1 MARVFDLGKLSIKV
15 PIIKPAVVSEE
26 WPEVDVA
33 IFAEGTY
40 PFVKGGVSSVIHQ
53 IIESHPQITFG
64 IIHVA
69 WDKTAKQVNLFP
81 KLPHVKWVHTI
92 FLAETPQGQR
102 SLRKMLPL
110 STSTKQ
116 GIAKELIEMVKEL
129 NKGEAQKFYD
139 LYNNLINPLT
149 REIDIRRV
157 MNDPEFLKVL
167 MTEFSESSIP
177 LNDLYWAQKEFTGLA
192 LNLLDHVYPPAKVYH
207 SHSSGYAGFAAAIAS
222 TQYDKKFVLTEH
234 SLYIRDVFT
243 SLNEM
248 YEKEFSKN
256 KQDQRQYSRLKIKK
270 NLWDTWFSAIG
281 KITYAKVNTTTYLYN
296 EIANDAI
303 QFGSDR
309 GRAQI
314 IPNGINYNRFGEV
327 RLKQTERNQLRFKD
341 NFEWRIGFVG
351 RIVPV
356 KGILDLITGVDH
368 FKKHFKGNFKF
379 DLIGPFD
386 EDKKYYEEC
395 VALVKVLKLENDIIF
410 HGPQDVLKV
419 LERVDLMLL
428 TSHSE
433 ALPMAVLEAMASG
446 IPITSTAV
454 GSVKQIMVDNL
465 LNGDGE
471 VEAKSAGLTVPTRK
485 PELMAG
491 IINQMLS
498 NKDLYES
505 CRAEGPKRILHSFK
519 LDSVMEKYCRLYTP

>member
-1 MARVFDLGKLSIKV
+1 MARVFDIGKLSFKV
-15 PIIKPAVVSEE
+15 PMMKPASIKKE
-26 WPEVDVA
+26 WEEVDVA

-53 IIESHPQITFG
+53 IIESHPNITFG

-92 FLAETPQGQR
+92 FLAENIPGPR
-102 SLRKMLPL
+102 SLKKMLPL
-110 STSTKQ
+110 STSTKH
-116 GIAKELIEMVKEL
+116 GIAKEIIEMVKEL
-129 NKGEAQKFYD
+129 NKGEPQKFYD

-157 MNDPEFLKVL
+157 MSDPEFLKVL
-167 MTEFSESSIP
+167 MTEFSDSSIP
-177 LNDLYWAQKEFTGLA
+177 LNDLYWVQKEFSGLA
-192 LNLLDHVYPPAKVYH
+192 LNLLDHIYPPAKVYH

-222 TQYDKKFVLTEH
+222 TQHDKKFVLTEH

-256 KQDQRQYSRLKIKK
+256 KKDLRQFNRLKIKK
-270 NLWDTWFSAIG
+270 GLWDTWFSAIG

-314 IPNGINYNRFGEV
+314 IPNGINYNRFSEV
-327 RLKQTERNQLRFKD
+327 RLKQTERHQARFKD
-341 NFEWRIGFVG
+341 DFQWRIGFVG

-356 KGILDLITGVDH
+356 KGILDLIAGVH
-368 FKKHFKGNFKF
+368 QFKTQFKGKFHF
-379 DLIGPFD
+379 DLIGPFE
-386 EDKKYYEEC
+386 EDLKYYEEC
-395 VALVKVLKLENDIIF
+395 VALVKELKLDKEITF

-419 LERVDLMLL
+419 LEKVDLMLL

-454 GSVKQIMVDNL
+454 GSVKQIMVDDLHNS
-465 LNGDGE
+465 DGN
-471 VEAKSAGLTVPTRK
+471 VEAKSAGLIVPTRR

-491 IINQMLS
+491 IINQILS
-498 NKDLYES
+498 DKDLYES
-505 CRAEGPKRILHSFK
+505 CRQEGPKRILHSFK